1 MFKMIIV
8 PVDPGEP
15 KFSAPA
21 IEAASR
27 FARDYGSSLRLVA
40 VLAHSQGFVASY
52 LPADFEEKAIS
63 DTRAMLDDL
72 AHGLGLP
79 KDKIAVSVRIGSIY
93 HEVIEEAKEAE
104 ADLIVMESHR
114 PDLSTYLLGSNAA
127 KIVRHST
134 CSVMVLRPSK

>member
-1 MFKMIIV
+1 MFKMIVV

-21 IEAASR
+21 IEVASR

-40 VLAHSQGFVASY
+40 VLAHSQGFVSNY

-72 AHGLGLP
+72 AHGLGLS
-79 KDKIAVSVRIGSIY
+79 KDKVAVSVRIGSIY
-93 HEVIEEAKEAE
+93 HEVIEEAKDAD

>member
-1 MFKMIIV
+1 MFNTVVV

-21 IEAASR
+21 LEAASR
-27 FARDYGSSLRLVA
+27 FARDYGSRLRLVA
-40 VLAHSQGFVASY
+40 VLAHSQGFVSSY
-52 LPADFEEKAIS
+52 LPPDFEEKAVA

-72 AHGLGLP
+72 AHGLGLA
-79 KDKIAVSVRIGSIY
+79 KEQVSVSVRIGSIY
-93 HEVIEEAKEAE
+93 HEVIEEAKEVG

-134 CSVMVLRPSK
+134 CSVMVLRPGT